1 MKYFFLTLGI
11 LFTTNNVLSQI
22 LASQLIKVNNTADTI
37 TLNQIINP
45 IRGSIAYVNSDK
57 SIYVYDGT
65 EWKSLMYPPIKS
77 FYLSQDTLG
86 GIVAYIY
93 TDEYEKQRGLI
104 ISIIEG
110 NGLNWQNSP
119 FSLTNANSF
128 WDGQYNTNQMTNSPI
143 KNWLTSNFSNEWYIP
158 SNHEIILL
166 AFNALEINKGLV
178 ENNFPEFRNRLWS
191 STEHSI
197 NKAYIYYTGNY
208 SILERDKDEA
218 NGATSFS
225 VREVRKF

>member
-77 FYLSQDTLG
+77 FYLSRYTRRNSGLH
-86 GIVAYIY
+86 IY
-93 TDEYEKQRGLI
+93 R
-104 ISIIEG
+104 
-110 NGLNWQNSP
+110 
-119 FSLTNANSF
+119 
-128 WDGQYNTNQMTNSPI
+128 
-143 KNWLTSNFSNEWYIP
+143 
-158 SNHEIILL
+158 
-166 AFNALEINKGLV
+166 
-178 ENNFPEFRNRLWS
+178 
-191 STEHSI
+191 
-197 NKAYIYYTGNY
+197 
-208 SILERDKDEA
+208 
-218 NGATSFS
+218 
-225 VREVRKF
+225 